1 MNIENKRRD
10 SKALTDPAYATGDEN
25 TDLMSGLRDETDIQN
40 KHHRY
45 SS

>member
-1 MNIENKRRD
+1 MNIENRRRD
-10 SKALTDPAYATGDEN
+10 KKALEDSAYTTGAEN